1 MEVTGIGTAS
11 VIHQAKTQARM
22 ANMFVLVTGPSS
34 LTKRHTIVLKS
45 GPKRMYKFLSVRME
59 EREERKLSFRCGG
72 SLRRGRSGVLGSSEM
87 G

>member
-34 LTKRHTIVLKS
+34 LTKRHTTVLKS
-45 GPKRMYKFLSVRME
+45 GPKRRYKLLSVNME

-72 SLRRGRSGVLGSSEM
+72 SPWRGRSGVLGSSEM